1 MKIIDAKEVASL
13 IKDNDTVAIT
23 GCGGSCSPE
32 ILLKSVKESYD
43 QYAKPRNLTV
53 VAGISPGNLT
63 EDAVGMNM
71 LSKEGLVSKAICA
84 HLGMGKLFGK
94 AVGKNTFPAFGLPLG
109 IINHLLRAIVG
120 KEPGIIS
127 KIGLDTFADPRIEG
141 CCIND
146 LAKKEPPIVEL
157 LKIDNKDYLFYKSF
171 PINVALIKA
180 TYADEEGNI
189 SFEHEAVISEQF
201 HMAAAAH
208 NSKGIVIVQVEEIKP
223 AGSLKAKDV
232 LIHNKLVDYVVVSK
246 PDLSLGDYNL
256 PIYRPE
262 LTGEKKIDVKI
273 EACPLNVR
281 KVCARRST
289 MEIKKG
295 DVINLGVGM
304 PDLVAK
310 VVNEEDFI
318 HDIYLS
324 IECGPT
330 GGIPI
335 GGVAFGASIN
345 PDSIISTAD
354 NFDLYDGGFLDLAI
368 LGLAEVDKE
377 GNVNVSKFG
386 TRVTGPGGF
395 INITQSTKKIIF
407 MGTFTA
413 VDLKEEVKDGKI
425 IIDQEGNKKKFVD
438 HVEQI
443 TFSGKNA
450 INNNIQV
457 LFVTERAVFELKK
470 GGLELTEIAPGIDLK
485 KDILDQMDFKPTISK
500 NIKRMDERIFMPEK
514 MNIKKDLI

>member
-1 MKIIDAKEVASL
+1 MKIIEASEVAS
-13 IKDNDTVAIT
+13 IISENDTIAIT

-32 ILLKSVKESYD
+32 ALLKSIKDSYE
-43 QYAKPRNLTV
+43 KNKIPKNLTV

-63 EDAVGMNM
+63 EDMVGMNM
-71 LSKEGLVSKAICA
+71 LSVKGLVKKAICA

-94 AVGKNTFPAFGLPLG
+94 SVGANEFPAFGLPSG
-109 IINHLLRAIVG
+109 VINHLLRAISG
-120 KEPGIIS
+120 KEPGIVT
-127 KIGLDTFADPRIEG
+127 KIGLDTFADPDIEG

-146 LAKKEPPIVEL
+146 LAKSEPPVVE
-157 LKIDNKDYLFYKSF
+157 KIKLDGKDYLFYKSF

-180 TYADEEGNI
+180 TYADELGNI
-189 SFEHEAVISEQF
+189 SFEREAVISEQF

-208 NSKGIVIVQVEEIKP
+208 NSGGKVIVQVEEIKP
-223 AGSLKAKDV
+223 AGSLKAKDC
-232 LIHNKLVDYVVVSK
+232 LIHAKLVDYVVVAK
-246 PDLSLGDYNL
+246 PNTTLGDYNL

-273 EACPLNVR
+273 DPYPLDIR
-281 KVCARRST
+281 KVCARRSA

-295 DVINLGVGM
+295 NVINLGVGM

-310 VVNEEDFI
+310 IANEEGFI
-318 HDIYLS
+318 KDIYLS

-368 LGLAEVDKE
+368 LGLAEVDRY

-386 TRVTGPGGF
+386 SRVTGPGGF

-413 VDLKEEVKDGKI
+413 VDLDVEIKSGKLNI
-425 IIDQEGNKKKFVD
+425 KQEGKKKKFVD
-438 HVEQI
+438 KVEQI

-450 INNNIQV
+450 IKNHLEV
-457 LFVTERAVFELKK
+457 LFVTERATFKLKED
-470 GGLELTEIAPGIDLK
+470 GLELIEVALGVDLK
-485 KDILDQMDFKPTISK
+485 KDILDQMDFKPHISSH
-500 NIKRMDERIFMPEK
+500 IKMMDTRIFKE
-514 MNIKKDLI
+514 NIMGLKKEI